1 MKQRRFTFIH
11 MLTAVLA
18 GILATLLVL
27 WLLLGS
33 QSVSLLTAWGAV
45 RTRFVGEYDP
55 DTAMDSALRGMV
67 AGLGDRWSYYLNAEE
82 SAYQREREDNR
93 YVGIGVTAGKED
105 ERGLFLLQVYS
116 GGPAEE
122 AGLKVGEVITAVD
135 GVSAAG
141 ETGQESALE
150 AIKGEEGTEVTL
162 TVMDA
167 AGRFRE
173 VQVTRRAIQ
182 GQLVRYELLDTD
194 VGYVAVSNFYTDCA
208 QQFRSAVDDLVEQGA
223 VGLVF
228 DMRNNGGG
236 YVHELTDML
245 DYLLPEGPIFRSQD
259 VMGLEEVIQSDE
271 NYVNLPM
278 ATLVNR
284 DTYSAAEIF
293 AAQLQESA
301 GAAIVGEETSGKGYS
316 QQPVYLPNGGELH
329 LSTGK
334 YTTGAGVSL
343 VGTGVSLDARV
354 ELTEEESL
362 ALWTAQ
368 LGHEEDAQLQ
378 KALELLK

>member
-141 ETGQESALE
+141 ERAGKRPGGHQ
-150 AIKGEEGTEVTL
+150 GRGGHRGHPHCNGRRREVPGGAGHPPGHPG
-162 TVMDA
+162 A
-167 AGRFRE
+167 AG
-173 VQVTRRAIQ
+173 
-182 GQLVRYELLDTD
+182 
-194 VGYVAVSNFYTDCA
+194 
-208 QQFRSAVDDLVEQGA
+208 
-223 VGLVF
+223 
-228 DMRNNGGG
+228 
-236 YVHELTDML
+236 
-245 DYLLPEGPIFRSQD
+245 
-259 VMGLEEVIQSDE
+259 
-271 NYVNLPM
+271 
-278 ATLVNR
+278 
-284 DTYSAAEIF
+284 
-293 AAQLQESA
+293 
-301 GAAIVGEETSGKGYS
+301 
-316 QQPVYLPNGGELH
+316 
-329 LSTGK
+329 
-334 YTTGAGVSL
+334 
-343 VGTGVSLDARV
+343 
-354 ELTEEESL
+354 
-362 ALWTAQ
+362 AL
-368 LGHEEDAQLQ
+368 
-378 KALELLK
+378 

>member
-55 DTAMDSALRGMV
+55 DAAMDSALRGMV

-122 AGLKVGEVITAVD
+122 AGLKGGELITAVD

-162 TVMDA
+162 TVMDT
-167 AGRFRE
+167 AGRLRE
-173 VQVTRRAIQ
+173 VKVTRQAIQ
-182 GQLVRYELLDTD
+182 GQLVRYELLDTG

-259 VMGLEEVIQSDE
+259 VMGLEEVIRSDE

-278 ATLVNR
+278 VTLVNR

-354 ELTEEESL
+354 ELTEEERL
-362 ALWTAQ
+362 ALWAGQ
-368 LGHEEDAQLQ
+368 LKHEEDAQLQ